1 MWRDN
6 EWPKPPSPSASPK
19 RLNLKTFG
27 VTRFTKRPK
36 LSSFTPSRNVHR
48 LNFRNSP
55 SLWLSPLAPRLR
67 KTYTLYSTC
76 TWMYVCTCSK
86 RIRIPVY
93 LNTHGGRTKRLYQK
107 TCNTLCEIIIT
118 LSNPLI
124 TQFSSLRQ
132 IIVKYFVYILV
143 YLEFNVLSIH
153 DEKKE
158 KESLN
163 IQKKLIHRILRPLKP
178 YNFSIKQFFI
188 RRII

>member
-132 IIVKYFVYILV
+132 IIVKYFVYLFTWN
-143 YLEFNVLSIH
+143 LMFFRFMMKRKKKNK
-153 DEKKE
+153 DELWNF
-158 KESLN
+158 ESLN

-178 YNFSIKQFFI
+178 YNFSY
-188 RRII
+188 